1 MNMYYLVNVFLSFE
15 DFFLSGLCFGQTG
28 IQKILALRPAPW
40 PGRTDT
46 SYFTSE
52 VLLKVAG
59 LMDLLW
65 TTTLKDF
72 TGSMPGVYASLVI
85 IELW

>member
-1 MNMYYLVNVFLSFE
+1 MFFLSFE
-15 DFFLSGLCFGQTG
+15 GCFLSGLCFGQTG
-28 IQKILALRPAPW
+28 IQKILGLRPAPW

-52 VLLKVAG
+52 VLWKVAG

-72 TGSMPGVYASLVI
+72 TGSMQGVYASLMI